1 MLNVT
6 RPLPSRIVLASASP
20 RREELLRQIGITPIV
35 RPANIDES
43 LIRHDDPARLAVE
56 LAIAKAREIGSHP
69 SEDLPTLAADTVV
82 VVGGEILEKPNDV
95 EDARRMLALLSGATH
110 RVITGVAVIPGRAA
124 QAIESRF
131 AESRVVFAELS
142 EEEVAEY
149 LASGEWRDVAGG
161 YRIQGL
167 AARYITTLTGSY
179 SNVVG
184 LPLHLVYSI
193 LTEQSAC
200 AADDL

>member
-1 MLNVT
+1 MAKPV

-35 RPANIDES
+35 RPANIDEN
-43 LIRHDDPARLAVE
+43 LIRHDDPTRLAVD
-56 LAIAKAREIGSHP
+56 LAIAKARAIGAHHQ
-69 SEDLPTLAADTVV
+69 EDLPILAADTVV
-82 VVGGEILEKPNDV
+82 VVAGEILEKPIDV
-95 EDARRMLALLSGATH
+95 DDARRMLALLSGRVH
-110 RVITGVAVIPGRAA
+110 RVITGVAVIANPGAPGTV
-124 QAIESRF
+124 SRF

-142 EEEVAEY
+142 EGEVDEY

-161 YRIQGL
+161 YRIQGF
-167 AARYITTLTGSY
+167 AARYITTLSGSY

-193 LTEQSAC
+193 LTE
-200 AADDL
+200 

>member
-1 MLNVT
+1 MTTPT

-43 LIRHDDPARLAVE
+43 LIRHDDPARLAIE
-56 LAIAKAREIGSHP
+56 LAIAKAHAIGP
-69 SEDLPTLAADTVV
+69 SPTEDLPTLAADTVV
-82 VVGGEILEKPNDV
+82 VVGGEILEKPKDIA
-95 EDARRMLALLSGATH
+95 DARRMLALLSGAPH
-110 RVITGVAVIPGRAA
+110 RVITGIAVISGDRA
-124 QAIESRF
+124 QETVSRF
-131 AESRVVFAELS
+131 AESTVVFAAITEG
-142 EEEVAEY
+142 ETDEY

-161 YRIQGL
+161 YRIQGI
-167 AARYITTLTGSY
+167 AARYITELSGSY

-193 LTEQSAC
+193 LTGQSAY
-200 AADDL
+200 ASDEL